1 MTFPRNA
8 LENESSKQGKE
19 LVRNMSVYVWNGAK
33 LNLPGCLFCCI
44 SSRGDK
50 MQALGGIELNFV
62 MISASETEQKKD
74 RNGS

>member
-1 MTFPRNA
+1 
-8 LENESSKQGKE
+8 
-19 LVRNMSVYVWNGAK
+19 MSVYVWNGAK

-44 SSRGDK
+44 SSCGDK